1 MKEWLERFVS
11 HLNEIESKRKLSPA
25 TRELI
30 ESTLR
35 HVKGIITAFE
45 RWYKATRQ

>member
-30 ESTLR
+30 ESVLR
-35 HVKGIITAFE
+35 HTKGILTAFE
-45 RWYKATRQ
+45 RWHKATRQ